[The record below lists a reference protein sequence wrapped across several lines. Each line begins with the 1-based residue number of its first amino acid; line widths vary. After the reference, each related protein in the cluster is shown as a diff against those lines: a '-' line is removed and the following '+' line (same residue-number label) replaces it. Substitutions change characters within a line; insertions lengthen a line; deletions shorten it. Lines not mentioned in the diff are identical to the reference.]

1 VKRSPGDCGR
11 REAEGTG
18 VWPFSL
24 KKSRKL
30 CLMSAEVMML
40 VLQDHK
46 MGGISIEK
54 AVGGMRVE
62 I

>member
-1 VKRSPGDCGR
+1 
-11 REAEGTG
+11 
-18 VWPFSL
+18 
-24 KKSRKL
+24 
-30 CLMSAEVMML
+30 MSAEVMML